1 MTLDRLAFPLMGSII
16 ILLITAS
23 VLEPFIGTEAVIKYV
38 YTAPWT
44 IVIWA
49 ITVVCAIWHLIKRKA
64 WRMPFT
70 FMLHFAFV
78 VILGGALVT
87 HLFGRQ
93 GQLHLRLDDSTATL
107 IPNSNYQIRLTD
119 FYLEYY
125 PGTNAPM
132 DFVSEIMIY
141 PQAGQQSLTNLQP
154 LACGSVSM
162 NNIFTY
168 RGYRFYQS
176 MYDSDRRGT
185 TLSFSRDPW
194 GIGITYT
201 GYAMLLISMI
211 GFFFQR
217 RTYFRHLLRGTALVA
232 AIIMC
237 QPILADNNTPPT
249 VNSRTAAEF
258 GNLYVYYNNRVC
270 PMQTLARDF
279 TIKLYGKPT
288 YKGLS
293 SEEVLCGWLFY
304 YDQWAD
310 EPCIKIKGKDTRH
323 LLGIEGKYA
332 CLNDFVGNGKY
343 KLEESIRQRDK
354 NAVAADEKFQLVSMV
369 CTARLLKIYPISQTS
384 SDNPVP
390 TDLAVGNPP
399 QLTWYSWSDQ
409 LPPTISPSDWQYVYR
424 SMDYVFLCIARNA
437 NAEAQD
443 ALRKI
448 RTWQE
453 QHAGTDNLPS
463 PTRFR
468 AEKIFNTF
476 NYTRPLAMACAT
488 IGLLSFILFI
498 ILGRNDRTI
507 SQRNSHAIN
516 PQNGHVISHI
526 WLIILRVLLLCAFAI
541 LTFALTLRWII
552 SGHVP
557 LSNGHETMQ
566 FLAWVSML
574 ITLIASH
581 TTNAKFSNP
590 DLTLSFGWLVAG
602 MTLMV
607 SMMSASNPQITNLMP
622 VLQSPLLTIHVA
634 VIMIAYCL
642 LAFIMLNGIVGIITD
657 RHQPPSAQPT
667 PTMRLSLL
675 LLYPAVFCLTVG
687 IFIGAV
693 WANISWGRYWG
704 WDPKEVWALIT
715 MLVYAFPLHSQSLT
729 RFRKPLFFHIYMVAA
744 FLSVLFTYFGVN
756 FILGGMHSYA

>member
-1 MTLDRLAFPLMGSII
+1 MHLDRLAFPLMGLII

-23 VLEPFIGTEAVIKYV
+23 VLEQFIGTEAVIQYV

-44 IVIWA
+44 IALWLL
-49 ITVVCAIWHLIKRKA
+49 TVVCAIYYLCVRRV
-64 WRMPFT
+64 WRTPFT
-70 FMLHFAFV
+70 FLLHFSFV
-78 VILGGALVT
+78 IILGGALVT
-87 HLFGRQ
+87 HLFGEQ
-93 GQLHLRLDDSTATL
+93 GQIHLRHDNTAVQ
-107 IPNSNYQIRLTD
+107 IPNSQLQVSLSD

-132 DFVSEIMIY
+132 DFVSEIDIKS
-141 PQAGQQSLTNLQP
+141 ADNDSVHGT
-154 LACGSVSM
+154 VSM

-168 RGYRFYQS
+168 RNYRFYQS
-176 MYDSDRRGT
+176 MYDSDRQGT
-185 TLSFSRDPW
+185 TLSFSHDPW

-201 GYAMLLISMI
+201 GYALLLLSMI

-217 RTYFRHLLRGTALVA
+217 RSYFRHLLRAGAVSL
-232 AIIMC
+232 MFLLC
-237 QPILADNNTPPT
+237 QPILADNHTPPT
-249 VNSRTAAEF
+249 INSQTAHEF
-258 GNLYVYYNNRVC
+258 CNLYVYYNNRVC

-279 TIKLYGKPT
+279 TTKLYGKPA

-293 SEEVLCGWLFY
+293 AEEVLCGWLFY

-323 LLGIEGKYA
+323 TLGIEGKYA
-332 CLNDFVGNGKY
+332 SLNDFVGNGRY
-343 KLEESIRQRDK
+343 KLEDAIRQRDK
-354 NAVAADEKFQLVSMV
+354 NAIAADEKFQLISMV
-369 CTARLLKIYPISQTS
+369 CTARILKIYPITQTS
-384 SDNPVP
+384 PDG
-390 TDLAVGNPP
+390 TL
-399 QLTWYSWSDQ
+399 LTWYSWSDQ
-409 LPPTISPSDWQYVYR
+409 LPPTVSQTDWQYVYR
-424 SMDYVFLCIARNA
+424 SMDFVFLCVARNA
-437 NAEAQD
+437 NTEAQD

-448 RTWQE
+448 HTWQIE
-453 QHAGTDNLPS
+453 HAGHENLPS
-463 PTRFR
+463 DTRFK
-468 AEKIFNTF
+468 AEKLFNSF

-488 IGLLSFILFI
+488 IGLLAFILFI
-498 ILGRNDRTI
+498 ILGRNGRTI
-507 SQRNSHAIN
+507 SHT
-516 PQNGHVISHI
+516 
-526 WLIILRVLLLCAFAI
+526 WLLILRILLLCAFCI
-541 LTFALTLRWII
+541 LTFALILRWII
-552 SGHVP
+552 SGHIP

-574 ITLIASH
+574 ITLITGIIPNSRLHIPALLLP
-581 TTNAKFSNP
+581 A
-590 DLTLSFGWLVAG
+590 GWLVAG

-642 LAFIMLNGIVGIITD
+642 LAFIMLNSIVGIISD
-657 RHQPPSAQPT
+657 RHIAKSDSQSPLPT

-675 LLYPAVFCLTVG
+675 LLYPAIFCLTVG

-715 MLVYAFPLHSQSLT
+715 MLVYAFPLHSQSLKI
-729 RFRKPLFFHIYMVAA
+729 FRKPLFFHLYMLIA

-756 FILGGMHSYA
+756 FILGGLHSYA